1 MVSDGAPSA
10 RSGREFEEWCW
21 HMHVVRRYSYRFIAE
36 KFGVDGGRVMRAVS
50 RHERGRRDPG
60 RG

>member
-1 MVSDGAPSA
+1 MPGDSAPRA
-10 RSGREFEEWCW
+10 RSGREFEAWCW

-36 KFGVDGGRVMRAVS
+36 SCGADESRVKRAVS

-60 RG
+60 RD